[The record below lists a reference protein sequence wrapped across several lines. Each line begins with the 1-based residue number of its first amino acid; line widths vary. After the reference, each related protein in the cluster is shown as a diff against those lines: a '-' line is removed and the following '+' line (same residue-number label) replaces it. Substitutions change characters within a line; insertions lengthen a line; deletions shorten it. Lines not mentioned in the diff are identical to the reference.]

1 MSSWVSLEVA
11 PTHVVVEPVD
21 DALALA
27 VDMVAVRRVVGA
39 LVAAFV
45 VSLVALAPLVAA
57 FVVPQAAAAPRQV
70 DNCCT
75 S

>member
-1 MSSWVSLEVA
+1 MFPFTVGD
-11 PTHVVVEPVD
+11 VVVEPVV
-21 DALALA
+21 LA